1 MGASVEG
8 REAKGFEVVA
18 RLKDI
23 AERTGLS
30 VNTVSLAL
38 RDSPRIPEDTREKIR
53 LAAAA
58 LEYTPNYSARALVS
72 RQTKTVGLLL
82 TDITSPLLTQVARS
96 VEQELKDLGYV
107 TLLAASNGDPE
118 EELRALSTFRARQV
132 DGMLV
137 YPHDHSQLDHFRRLR
152 VGGTPMVLLAGDGED
167 DVDVICLDEQAGAL
181 HATQHLLEAGHR
193 RVGLIDGAYLRGN
206 PAKAHG
212 YEAALRESGI
222 EPSPELVINPE
233 GHSVGHG
240 HAAFAK
246 IMALREP
253 PTAVLTANDRLALG
267 GLRWCQENGVTVP
280 RDVAVFGFDNIEYA
294 EYASVP
300 LSSVDYPSED
310 LARQAVARLVTLI
323 DNRDQPPS
331 PELVRIQP
339 ELVLRESTRSP
350 S

>member
-1 MGASVEG
+1 M
-8 REAKGFEVVA
+8 A

-23 AERTGLS
+23 AEQTGLS

-38 RDSPRIPEDTREKIR
+38 RDSPRIPPNTRERIR
-53 LAAAA
+53 IAAAA
-58 LEYTPNYSARALVS
+58 LDYTPNYSARALVS
-72 RQTKTVGLLL
+72 RQTKTIGLLL

-96 VEQELKDLGYV
+96 VERELKDLGYV
-107 TLLAASNGDPE
+107 TLLAASNGDPK
-118 EELRALSTFRARQV
+118 EELRALATFRARQV

-137 YPHDHSQLDHFRRLR
+137 YPHDHGRLDHLRRLR
-152 VGGTPMVLLAGDGED
+152 VDGTPMVLLAGDGGG

-181 HATQHLLEAGHR
+181 RATRHLLGAGHR
-193 RVGLIDGAYLRGN
+193 RIGLIDGAHLRGN
-206 PAKAHG
+206 PAKAEG
-212 YEAALRESGI
+212 YEAALRSAGI
-222 EPSPELVINPE
+222 ELSRELVINPE

-240 HAAFAK
+240 HAAFARL
-246 IMALREP
+246 MGLSEP

-267 GLRWCQENGVTVP
+267 GLRWCQEKGVAVP

-323 DNRDQPPS
+323 KNRDQSPP

-339 ELVLRESTRSP
+339 ELVLRESTSSP

>member
-1 MGASVEG
+1 
-8 REAKGFEVVA
+8 
-18 RLKDI
+18 LKDI
-23 AERTGLS
+23 AEQTGLS

-38 RDSPRIPEDTREKIR
+38 RDSPRIPPNTRERIR
-53 LAAAA
+53 IAAAA
-58 LEYTPNYSARALVS
+58 LDYTPNYSARALVS
-72 RQTKTVGLLL
+72 RQTKTIGLLL

-96 VEQELKDLGYV
+96 VERELKDLGYV
-107 TLLAASNGDPE
+107 TLLAASNGDPK
-118 EELRALSTFRARQV
+118 EELRALATFRARQV

-137 YPHDHSQLDHFRRLR
+137 YPHDHGRLDHLRRLR
-152 VGGTPMVLLAGDGED
+152 VDGTPMVLLAGDGGG

-181 HATQHLLEAGHR
+181 RATRHLLGAGHR
-193 RVGLIDGAYLRGN
+193 RIGLIDGAHLRGN
-206 PAKAHG
+206 PAKAEG
-212 YEAALRESGI
+212 YEAALRSAGI
-222 EPSPELVINPE
+222 ELSRELVINPE

-240 HAAFAK
+240 HAAFARL
-246 IMALREP
+246 MGLSEP

-267 GLRWCQENGVTVP
+267 GLRWCQEKGIAVP

-323 DNRDQPPS
+323 KNRDQSPP

-339 ELVLRESTRSP
+339 ELVLRESTSSP

>member
-1 MGASVEG
+1 M
-8 REAKGFEVVA
+8 A

-23 AERTGLS
+23 AEQTGLS

-38 RDSPRIPEDTREKIR
+38 RDSPRIPPDTREKIR

-58 LEYTPNYSARALVS
+58 LDYTPNYSARALVS

-107 TLLAASNGDPE
+107 TLLAASNGDPK
-118 EELRALSTFRARQV
+118 EELRALATFRARQV

-137 YPHDHSQLDHFRRLR
+137 YPHDHSRLDHLRRLR
-152 VGGTPMVLLAGDGED
+152 VGGTPMVLLAGNCEG

-181 HATQHLLEAGHR
+181 RATRHLIEAGHR
-193 RVGLIDGAYLRGN
+193 RIGLVDGAYLRGN
-206 PAKAHG
+206 PAKTEG
-212 YEAALRESGI
+212 YKEALRAAGI
-222 EPSPELVINPE
+222 EPSPKLVIDPE

-240 HAAFAK
+240 HRAFARL
-246 IMALREP
+246 MALAEP

-267 GLRWCQENGVTVP
+267 GLRWCQEKGVAVP
-280 RDVAVFGFDNIEYA
+280 HDVAVFGFDNIEYA

-300 LSSVDYPSED
+300 LSSVDYPSDD
-310 LARQAVARLVTLI
+310 LARKAVARLITLI
-323 DNRDQPPS
+323 SDRDQS
-331 PELVRIQP
+331 LLPELVRIQP
-339 ELVLRESTRSP
+339 ELILRESTRSRP
-350 S
+350 

>member
-1 MGASVEG
+1 M
-8 REAKGFEVVA
+8 A

-23 AERTGLS
+23 AEQTGLS

-38 RDSPRIPEDTREKIR
+38 RDSPRIPPNTRERIR
-53 LAAAA
+53 IAAAA
-58 LEYTPNYSARALVS
+58 LDYTPNYSARALVS
-72 RQTKTVGLLL
+72 RQTKTIGLLL

-96 VEQELKDLGYV
+96 VERELKDLGYV
-107 TLLAASNGDPE
+107 TLLAASNGDPK
-118 EELRALSTFRARQV
+118 EELRALATFRARQV

-137 YPHDHSQLDHFRRLR
+137 YPHDHGRLDHLRRLR
-152 VGGTPMVLLAGDGED
+152 VDGTPMVLLAGDGGG

-181 HATQHLLEAGHR
+181 RATRHLLGAGHR
-193 RVGLIDGAYLRGN
+193 RIGLIDGAHLRGN
-206 PAKAHG
+206 PAKAEG
-212 YEAALRESGI
+212 YEAALRSAGI
-222 EPSPELVINPE
+222 ELSRELVINPE

-240 HAAFAK
+240 HAAFARL
-246 IMALREP
+246 MGLSEP

-267 GLRWCQENGVTVP
+267 GLRWCQEKGIAVP

-323 DNRDQPPS
+323 KNRDQSPP

-339 ELVLRESTRSP
+339 ELVLRESTSSP